1 MDKLLD
7 YVTTLLSMSHSWL
20 VYITCSCCTCH
31 ILGWYKSHVLACH
44 SAFWTHSEFSTN
56 AKFRTI
62 TSVAKVPKLDVLAN
76 FDVQLCHTLRG
87 IHGTFQVFVIG
98 TFRVAITSWYFM
110 HIVLS
115 YSCSIMSS
123 HI

>member
-1 MDKLLD
+1 MFLLA
-7 YVTTLLSMSHSWL
+7 
-20 VYITCSCCTCH
+20 IPRFGH
-31 ILGWYKSHVLACH
+31 IPSFSQMPNLGA
-44 SAFWTHSEFSTN
+44 
-56 AKFRTI
+56 I